1 VADPEEPKIGARV
14 DAEEKAR
21 VLETLRNDPLCK
33 GPMPPDHPM
42 ALKPGETIVIFMK
55 KRRPAPESKSGAR
68 DR

>member
-1 VADPEEPKIGARV
+1 
-14 DAEEKAR
+14 
-21 VLETLRNDPLCK
+21 
-33 GPMPPDHPM
+33 MPPDHPM